1 MSSVPVVAVLSVE
14 FTVALLSRD
23 SGYYTGY
30 WNEKAEKWFQERLNA
45 IWNGQAE
52 PMSASTWK
60 KRLRIH
66 TGSQTSQFM
75 RAATAGA
82 KDFISCNCDL

>member
-1 MSSVPVVAVLSVE
+1 MSEASWWPQNNAWKS
-14 FTVALLSRD
+14 

-45 IWNGQAE
+45 IWNRQAE